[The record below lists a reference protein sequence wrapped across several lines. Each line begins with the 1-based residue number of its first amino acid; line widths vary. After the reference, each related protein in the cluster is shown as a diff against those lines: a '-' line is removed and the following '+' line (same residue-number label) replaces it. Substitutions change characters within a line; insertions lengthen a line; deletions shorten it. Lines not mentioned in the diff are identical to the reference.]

1 MSIYFVAGG
10 ARSGKSRKGEEL
22 AKNLAGSSR
31 PIFIAT
37 AEAVD
42 EEMTSRIKKH
52 QDDRGTAFDL
62 VEAPKNLTKA
72 LKDVDADATVL
83 VDCLTLWLSN
93 NMMGEGTDTNQ
104 SVIDAARARK
114 GATIFISNEVGEGI
128 VPMHPVSREF
138 RDLSGIMNQQFAQAA
153 DKVYFMKFGIAQEL
167 K

>member
-22 AKNLAGSSR
+22 AKNLAGTSR

-42 EEMTSRIKKH
+42 DEMTSRIKKH

-62 VEAPKNLTKA
+62 VEEPKNLTKA
-72 LKDVDADATVL
+72 LKEIDSDAAVL

>member
-1 MSIYFVAGG
+1 MSIYFIAGG

-62 VEAPKNLTKA
+62 VEEPKNLSKA
-72 LKDVDADATVL
+72 LKELDTDATVL

-93 NMMGEGTDTNQ
+93 NMMGDGNDSNE
-104 SVIDAARARK
+104 SVIAAARARK

-128 VPMHPVSREF
+128 VPMHPVSRQF

-153 DKVYFMKFGIAQEL
+153 EKVYFMKFGIAQEL

>member
-1 MSIYFVAGG
+1 MTLIFIAGG

-62 VEAPKNLTKA
+62 VEEPKKLTKA
-72 LKDVDADATVL
+72 LKEIDTDATVL

-138 RDLSGIMNQQFAQAA
+138 RDLSGIMNQQFAEAA

>member
-62 VEAPKNLTKA
+62 VEEPKNLTKA

-93 NMMGEGTDTNQ
+93 NMMGEGTDSNQ

-138 RDLSGIMNQQFAQAA
+138 RDLSGIMNQQFAEAA
-153 DKVYFMKFGIAQEL
+153 DKVYFMKFGISQEL

>member
-1 MSIYFVAGG
+1 MSIYLVAGG

-22 AKNLAGSSR
+22 AKSLAGSSR

-62 VEAPKNLTKA
+62 IEEPKNLTKA
-72 LKDVDADATVL
+72 LREIDSDATVL

-104 SVIDAARARK
+104 SVIDAALART
-114 GATIFISNEVGEGI
+114 GSTIFISNEVGEGI
-128 VPMHPVSREF
+128 VPMHPVSRKF
-138 RDLSGIMNQQFAQAA
+138 RDLSGIMNQQFAEAA

>member
-1 MSIYFVAGG
+1 MTLIFIAGG

-22 AKNLAGSSR
+22 AKSMAGSAK
-31 PIFIAT
+31 PVFIAT

-42 EEMTSRIKKH
+42 DEMSSRIKKH
-52 QDDRGTAFDL
+52 QDDRGNAFEL
-62 VEAPKNLTKA
+62 VEEPKNLTKT
-72 LKDVDADATVL
+72 LKEIDPQATVL
-83 VDCLTLWLSN
+83 IDCLTLWLSN
-93 NMMGEGTDTNQ
+93 NMMGEGTDSNG
-104 SVIDAARARK
+104 SVIAAALARS

-138 RDLSGIMNQQFAQAA
+138 RDLSGIMNQEFARAS

>member
-22 AKNLAGSSR
+22 AKNLARSSR

-52 QDDRGTAFDL
+52 QDDRGAAFDL
-62 VEAPKNLTKA
+62 VEEPKNLTKA

-93 NMMGEGTDTNQ
+93 NMMGEGTDSNQ
-104 SVIDAARARK
+104 SVIDAARARR
-114 GATIFISNEVGEGI
+114 GTTIFISNEVGEGI

-138 RDLSGIMNQQFAQAA
+138 RDLSGIMNQQFAEAA
-153 DKVYFMKFGIAQEL
+153 DKVYFMKFGISQEL

>member
-1 MSIYFVAGG
+1 MSIYFIAGG

-22 AKNLAGSSR
+22 ALALSGANK

-62 VEAPKNLTKA
+62 VEEPKNLSKA
-72 LKDVDADATVL
+72 LKELDADATVL

-93 NMMGEGTDTNQ
+93 NMMSDGSDSNE
-104 SVIDAARARK
+104 SVIAGACARK
-114 GATIFISNEVGEGI
+114 GATIFVSNEVGEGI
-128 VPMHPVSREF
+128 VPMHPVSRQF

>member
-1 MSIYFVAGG
+1 MTLIFIAGG

-22 AKNLAGSSR
+22 AKNLAGSAK

-42 EEMTSRIKKH
+42 DEMTSRIQKH
-52 QDDRGTAFDL
+52 QNDRGDAFSL
-62 VEAPKNLTKA
+62 VEEPKNLSKA
-72 LKDVDADATVL
+72 LKEIDSGATVL

-93 NMMGEGTDTNQ
+93 NMMGEGTDTNE
-104 SVIDAARARK
+104 SVIAAARARI

-128 VPMHPVSREF
+128 VPMHPVSRQF
-138 RDLSGIMNQQFAQAA
+138 RDLSGIMNQEFARAS

>member
-62 VEAPKNLTKA
+62 VEEPKNLTKA
-72 LKDVDADATVL
+72 LKEIDADATVL

-104 SVIDAARARK
+104 SVIDAAHARK

>member
-1 MSIYFVAGG
+1 MTLIFIAGG

-22 AKNLAGSSR
+22 AKSFAGSAK

-42 EEMTSRIKKH
+42 DEMTSRIKKH

-62 VEAPKNLTKA
+62 VEEPKNLTKA

-128 VPMHPVSREF
+128 VPMHPVSRKF
-138 RDLSGIMNQQFAQAA
+138 RDLSGIMNQQFAEAA

>member
-1 MSIYFVAGG
+1 MRIYFIAGG

-22 AKNLAGSSR
+22 AKKLAGSSR

-42 EEMTSRIKKH
+42 DEMTSRIKKH

-62 VEAPKNLTKA
+62 VEEPKNITKA
-72 LKDVDADATVL
+72 LKEIDTNATVL

-93 NMMGEGTDTNQ
+93 NMMGDGNDSNE
-104 SVIDAARARK
+104 SVIAAARTRK

-128 VPMHPVSREF
+128 VPMHPVSRKF
-138 RDLSGIMNQQFAQAA
+138 RDLSGIMNQQFAEAA